1 MLGRLLLIFFVVIPM
16 VELFILV
23 QVGKAIGF
31 WNTLSTLII
40 LGLLGFIM
48 VRKQG
53 FSVLGRIR
61 QDLASGIAPG
71 QSLLDGLMVLL
82 GGIFLIIPG
91 LITDIVGLLLLIPP
105 LRKKIVHIIT
115 PLLVNHLI
123 RNTKVY
129 IKRY

>member
-1 MLGRLLLIFFVVIPM
+1 MMGRLLLTFFVIIPM

-23 QVGKAIGF
+23 QVGKTIGF
-31 WNTLSTLII
+31 WNTLSILII
-40 LGLLGFIM
+40 LGLLGLVMI
-48 VRKQG
+48 RKQG

-61 QDLASGIAPG
+61 QDLASGIPPG

-82 GGIFLIIPG
+82 GGVFLIIPG
-91 LITDIVGLLLLIPP
+91 FFTDIVGLLLLIPP
-105 LRKKIVHIIT
+105 LRRKIAYIIT

-123 RNTKVY
+123 RNTKIY